1 MSEDIYYLK
10 ELKIP
15 NPSILKIAKAK
26 KSEEILA
33 IERQNLMVEGFSRRL
48 EEDGLDREDSRQML
62 IDCNW
67 DYDKLIDDYENKKNW
82 KKEKNRKEEELTRK
96 IDKADRCKEIVQYYL
111 DMNNYN
117 VDQAYAEYC
126 LDRDSVKDK
135 KAYPNL
141 EDFEFTNTNIK
152 KVGEAKGGKLKVL

>member
-1 MSEDIYYLK
+1 
-10 ELKIP
+10 
-15 NPSILKIAKAK
+15 
-26 KSEEILA
+26 
-33 IERQNLMVEGFSRRL
+33 
-48 EEDGLDREDSRQML
+48 
-62 IDCNW
+62 
-67 DYDKLIDDYENKKNW
+67 
-82 KKEKNRKEEELTRK
+82 
-96 IDKADRCKEIVQYYL
+96 
-111 DMNNYN
+111 MNNYN